1 MTGVS
6 SPEIGRYV
14 FLQLCFLHMCAT
26 SYPMEPCCGSQEF
39 FSTCFFF
46 FLALWF
52 VIKNKQINKQKNLH
66 ILPLGRLS
74 SPFPN
79 LQHLVCSL
87 PVFSLLTPQSR
98 YFLKCGNCE
107 VCIIFCL
114 FLRDLFLCLMSTS
127 IQVGSL
133 LFCLILR

>member
-1 MTGVS
+1 MSPPLRLGDMSFS
-6 SPEIGRYV
+6 S
-14 FLQLCFLHMCAT
+14 FA
-26 SYPMEPCCGSQEF
+26 
-39 FSTCFFF
+39 FSTCVQQVILWSPAVVLRNFSPHVFFF

-66 ILPLGRLS
+66 IPPLARLS